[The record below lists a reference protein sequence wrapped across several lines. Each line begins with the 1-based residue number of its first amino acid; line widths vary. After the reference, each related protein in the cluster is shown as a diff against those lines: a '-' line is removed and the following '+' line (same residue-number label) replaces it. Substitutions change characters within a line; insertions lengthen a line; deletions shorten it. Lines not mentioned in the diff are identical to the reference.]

1 MAKKNKTTTEQVTP
15 EQIAEQVVIDRPGV
29 INTQPEVTPEQTQ
42 EDIGAARIDAA
53 KNGLSV
59 PIDKLS
65 DSALKAKATTMTA
78 PLVTTEALAV
88 RNKSA
93 EGNSAQAEKEVQVD
107 NKEEDVNSLDA
118 RIAAAKA
125 GVQQKRD
132 AATQNRLNADAKA
145 REALLSAHK
154 SESDAVRTY
163 NEAMWGNLGEIAKE
177 IETKQTEAKEKDK
190 VAQRREKAM
199 RYISGLGDTLS
210 SIANLIGT
218 VHGASNQKQVYNS
231 HAVVQKAEEA
241 RKARK
246 LEIDDLSK
254 RLDEML
260 ARQKELKAA
269 GNLKEAEV
277 AARQAKELA
286 AQEAAARK
294 AAIEEGK
301 YYDALEKAAVAEA
314 TSAYNREQDVAHRDK
329 VFNENVRQFNENQ
342 KRLSKQVRGGGR
354 RTDTAYQGQKT
365 KAAMEKYVTDPKNQQ
380 KVVTANIRT
389 IRNAFAKEMGFED
402 YNDYLRYKDIT
413 FLNFSRDIPGM
424 GDREAR
430 KHFKDLTNA
439 NPDAY
444 QWLQDLEN
452 YEYLSETQL
461 AQLAEASPTYVNALG
476 VAAQRMA
483 GVQPK
488 GDDKKVETGKNPKED
503 PNL

>member
-29 INTQPEVTPEQTQ
+29 INTQPEVTLEQTQ

-78 PLVTTEALAV
+78 PLVTTDALAV

-107 NKEEDVNSLDA
+107 KKEEDVNSLDA

-132 AATQNRLNADAKA
+132 AATQNRLDADAKA

-190 VAQRREKAM
+190 GAQRREKAM

-218 VHGASNQKQVYNS
+218 AHGASNQKQVYNS

-286 AQEAAARK
+286 AQEADARK

-301 YYDALEKAAVAEA
+301 YYDALEKAAVAET
-314 TSAYNREQDVAHRDK
+314 TSAYNREREVAHRDK
-329 VFNENVRQFNENQ
+329 VFNESVRQFNENQ
-342 KRLSKQVRGGGR
+342 KRLKQVRGGGR
-354 RTDTAYQGQKT
+354 RTDTAYQEQKT

-380 KVVTANIRT
+380 KVVTVNIRT
-389 IRNAFAKEMGFED
+389 IRDAFAKEMGFDD
-402 YNDYLRYKDIT
+402 YNDYLRCKDIT
-413 FLNFSRDIPGM
+413 FWNFSRDIPEM
-424 GDREAR
+424 SDREAR
-430 KHFKDLTNA
+430 KHFKDLTSA

-461 AQLAEASPTYVNALG
+461 AQLAEASSTYANALG

-488 GDDKKVETGKNPKED
+488 GVETGKNPKED